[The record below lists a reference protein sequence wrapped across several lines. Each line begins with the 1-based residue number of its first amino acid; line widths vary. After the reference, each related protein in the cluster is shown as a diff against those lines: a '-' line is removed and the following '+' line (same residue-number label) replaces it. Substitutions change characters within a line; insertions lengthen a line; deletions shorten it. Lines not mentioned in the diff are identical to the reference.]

1 MQTRIPI
8 FRKDRLAIALAIISL
23 SLVAV
28 AATVTEMFSVKSP
41 HGSPAG
47 SSARASGHIVT
58 LIRTLEPYTAT
69 LHRNPGNDRYRI
81 ALFVQQ
87 VEGRSPGRMIRIGK
101 GFRAEELRLARII
114 GYDGSVVW
122 CNLNG
127 LVGVE
132 LRTDRILGVED
143 LRRANP
149 SLDEAWDD
157 TRRISFHERLR
168 VTTPDRKRVSA
179 VEPGTLK
186 AAPVIVDRAFDP
198 RPLDPTPVDFLA
210 PGARPSPTEWL
221 GLHSTREVE
230 LEFEPRSWLRPL
242 NRAKDTKEFR
252 RFYRGLLGAELDR
265 SLRQILSMTP
275 LSDDGY
281 LNGAFV
287 RADLGADPIRLSGPD
302 GFLILYTSEPG
313 LKGRLMVGRVDT
325 AGKPVWKTD
334 TGIDRS
340 QLQQILPDARFIA
353 FIGTRPPVPDKVP
366 EPVLVILD
374 SQSGAASTTSLWQ

>member
-1 MQTRIPI
+1 MQRRIPNI
-8 FRKDRLAIALAIISL
+8 RKDRLVIALAILSL
-23 SLVAV
+23 SLVAG
-28 AATVTEMFSVKSP
+28 AATVRKIFSVKSP

-47 SSARASGHIVT
+47 SSARASGTIAT

-69 LHRNPGNDRYRI
+69 LHRNPGNDRYRV
-81 ALFVQQ
+81 ALFVQP

-122 CNLNG
+122 CNVNG

-132 LRTDRILGVED
+132 LRTDRILGGED

-149 SLDEAWDD
+149 SFDEVWDD
-157 TRRISFHERLR
+157 TRRISFDGRLR
-168 VTTPDRKRVSA
+168 VTTPDRKRTLA
-179 VEPGTLK
+179 VEPGTLETV
-186 AAPVIVDRAFDP
+186 PVLVDRAFDP

-210 PGARPSPTEWL
+210 SGARPSPTEWL
-221 GLHSTREVE
+221 GLHSAREVE

-242 NRAKDTKEFR
+242 NRAKDAKELR
-252 RFYRGLLGAELDR
+252 RFYRGLLGPELDR
-265 SLRQILSMTP
+265 SVRQILSMTP

-281 LNGAFV
+281 LSGAFM
-287 RADLGADPIRLSGPD
+287 RADLEADPIRLSGPD

-313 LKGRLMVGRVDT
+313 SKGRLVVGRVDT
-325 AGKPVWKTD
+325 AGTPIWNVD
-334 TGIDRS
+334 TGIDRF
-340 QLQQILPDARFIA
+340 QLRQILPDARFIA
-353 FIGTRPPVPDKVP
+353 FIGTRPPIPDKVP

-374 SQSGAASTTSLWQ
+374 TQSGAASTTSLWQ